1 MRIRLGFAERRGMVW
16 RPIGCPRRANA
27 LVLLDDGMSYAAVAR
42 VLLLDDDPARAWR
55 LLYEKD
61 GIDGLAS
68 LGYEGSACR
77 LDGEQQARLITWI
90 TAPLPRST
98 RAMGARIAAEL
109 GIDYQGRSGPVA
121 LLHRLGMERRKPG
134 AISHQLAPEKQAAF
148 IKAYDNRRNRL
159 EADEA
164 VLLGNTV
171 SPTHTVR
178 PVGCWAPKD
187 VPGAV
192 EQSSGRDRLNIHGAP
207 DLETGRTVMKDVLT
221 VDAASTILLLTAIE
235 AMSPGKRLIHLF
247 LDNARYHHAKL
258 VREWLKP
265 TGCRIKLHFIPAY
278 YPHLNPIERLWGL
291 MHRHIRH
298 NTCHASFRDFSIT
311 MLNLSRCD
319 VPKKWNAWRDAV
331 TDNFRIIKPNKIP
344 CSYLNRVTSS

>member
-1 MRIRLGFAERRGMVW
+1 
-16 RPIGCPRRANA
+16 
-27 LVLLDDGMSYAAVAR
+27 
-42 VLLLDDDPARAWR
+42 
-55 LLYEKD
+55 
-61 GIDGLAS
+61 
-68 LGYEGSACR
+68 
-77 LDGEQQARLITWI
+77 
-90 TAPLPRST
+90 
-98 RAMGARIAAEL
+98 MGARIAAEL

-171 SPTHTVR
+171 SPAHTVR

-221 VDAASTILLLTAIE
+221 
-235 AMSPGKRLIHLF
+235 G
-247 LDNARYHHAKL
+247 
-258 VREWLKP
+258 
-265 TGCRIKLHFIPAY
+265 GCREHDPAADGDRSDVSRQAPDPPLPRQRPIPSREAGAGMAEADGLPDQAALHSGLLPA
-278 YPHLNPIERLWGL
+278 PQ
-291 MHRHIRH
+291 
-298 NTCHASFRDFSIT
+298 SD
-311 MLNLSRCD
+311 
-319 VPKKWNAWRDAV
+319 
-331 TDNFRIIKPNKIP
+331 
-344 CSYLNRVTSS
+344 